1 MTFRGFSKNDF
12 ATFQLE
18 GLDERMEAIQD
29 HIQPKFRDIYE
40 AIEGDLKA
48 LAGHDMHLHIARHAR
63 RTVNPPKDTWSAYCH
78 DKRGY
83 KKHPHFQVG
92 LWDDH
97 VFIWLAFI
105 YELPH
110 KQQIAEKFLKELEDI
125 ENTVPEYFDISLD
138 HMKNKSS
145 KLSEVN
151 LQDGL
156 ERFKKVKKSE
166 CLIGRCIDAD
176 DPLLQDAD
184 GFIETVR
191 DTISTLAP
199 LYRSSMNV

>member
-1 MTFRGFSKNDF
+1 MTFRGFSKTDF

-18 GLDERMEAIQD
+18 GLEERMEAIQD
-29 HIQPKFRDIYE
+29 RIQPKFRYIYE
-40 AIEGDLKA
+40 AIEEDLRSI
-48 LAGHDMHLHIARHAR
+48 AGHDMHLHIARHAR

-110 KQQIAEKFLKELEDI
+110 KQQIAEKFLQEITDI
-125 ENTVPEYFDISLD
+125 ENTVPDHFDISLD
-138 HMKNKSS
+138 HMKNEAA
-145 KLSEVN
+145 KLSEVD

-156 ERFKKVKKSE
+156 ERFKKVKKGE
-166 CLIGRCIDAD
+166 FLIGRRIDAN
-176 DPLLQDAD
+176 DPLLQDGDA
-184 GFIETVR
+184 FIETVR
-191 DTISTLAP
+191 DTIHTLAP